1 MVKADTTLFSPNLVF
16 FDLEAN
22 SREEFF
28 QKLGEELSK
37 QGYIKD
43 TWYDAILTREKSYPT
58 GLECEQ
64 IKVAIPHTDP
74 EHLEKPYIA
83 VVKPSKP
90 ITFDFM
96 AGMGDPV
103 DAELIV
109 NLGIKHEGGQVE
121 ILQQLMGIFMNEEA
135 VKEIMAQTTQEGMVE
150 AITKYMN

>member
-1 MVKADTTLFSPNLVF
+1 MANAEIELFASNLVF
-16 FDLEAN
+16 FDLEAD

-28 QKLGEELSK
+28 QKLGEKLSE

-43 TWYDAILTREKSYPT
+43 TWYDAILTREKNYPT

-74 EHLEKPYIA
+74 EHLIKPYIA

-135 VKEIMAQTTQEGMVE
+135 VNDIMAQTTEEGMVE
-150 AITKYMN
+150 AITRYMN